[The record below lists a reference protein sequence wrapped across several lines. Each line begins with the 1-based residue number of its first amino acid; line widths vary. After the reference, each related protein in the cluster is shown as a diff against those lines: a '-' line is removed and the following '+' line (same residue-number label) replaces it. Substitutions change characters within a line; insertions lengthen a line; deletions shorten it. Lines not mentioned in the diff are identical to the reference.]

1 VDVTQVGP
9 QQAHEMNMCG
19 AAYGMSGNDFYT
31 FLTRDIEEKESLRQA
46 REQEEEKAMY
56 SVSTLVLLAM
66 AWIIYRELIT
76 MGACLQSQASGI
88 GMTAEFGSAIAR
100 DISAAQKEK
109 ENICI
114 V

>member
-1 VDVTQVGP
+1 MGP

-56 SVSTLVLLAM
+56 SVSVAM
-66 AWIIYRELIT
+66 SYKST
-76 MGACLQSQASGI
+76 
-88 GMTAEFGSAIAR
+88 
-100 DISAAQKEK
+100 
-109 ENICI
+109 
-114 V
+114 

>member
-1 VDVTQVGP
+1 MQKNCHNWCVLWADLCVDVTQVGP

-56 SVSTLVLLAM
+56 SVSVAM
-66 AWIIYRELIT
+66 LY
-76 MGACLQSQASGI
+76 
-88 GMTAEFGSAIAR
+88 
-100 DISAAQKEK
+100 
-109 ENICI
+109 
-114 V
+114 

>member
-1 VDVTQVGP
+1 MKCSNSDCGQCQSDILLADLCVDVTQVGP

-56 SVSTLVLLAM
+56 SVSL
-66 AWIIYRELIT
+66 
-76 MGACLQSQASGI
+76 
-88 GMTAEFGSAIAR
+88 
-100 DISAAQKEK
+100 
-109 ENICI
+109 
-114 V
+114 

>member
-1 VDVTQVGP
+1 
-9 QQAHEMNMCG
+9 MNIFG

-56 SVSTLVLLAM
+56 SVSKLVLLAM
-66 AWIIYRELIT
+66 AWITYCELIPWRL
-76 MGACLQSQASGI
+76 GFNPRHQGL
-88 GMTAEFGSAIAR
+88 
-100 DISAAQKEK
+100 
-109 ENICI
+109 

>member
-56 SVSTLVLLAM
+56 SVSVAMPYQKHLVASFS
-66 AWIIYRELIT
+66 
-76 MGACLQSQASGI
+76 LQALRFNFRRVQVLVFLVKSG
-88 GMTAEFGSAIAR
+88 MERF
-100 DISAAQKEK
+100 
-109 ENICI
+109 
-114 V
+114 VF

>member
-1 VDVTQVGP
+1 MGP

-56 SVSTLVLLAM
+56 SVSVAMPYQKHLL
-66 AWIIYRELIT
+66 
-76 MGACLQSQASGI
+76 QAFPCS
-88 GMTAEFGSAIAR
+88 ALDSVSEEFRCWFFG
-100 DISAAQKEK
+100 EK
-109 ENICI
+109 WNGKAFF
-114 V
+114 

>member
-1 VDVTQVGP
+1 MGP

-56 SVSTLVLLAM
+56 SVSVAMLYQKYLV
-66 AWIIYRELIT
+66 
-76 MGACLQSQASGI
+76 ACFSLQGLRFNFRRVQVLVFLVKSGMEI
-88 GMTAEFGSAIAR
+88 FFFF
-100 DISAAQKEK
+100 
-109 ENICI
+109 
-114 V
+114 